1 MLSNKLTMAHI
12 SLQQYLTRPGL
23 SLAYRLIKI
32 EWLTEKIIAH
42 IECTNKGTWN
52 NTQKRIIQR
61 SEM

>member
-1 MLSNKLTMAHI
+1 MAHI

-32 EWLTEKIIAH
+32 ESLKEKMIAH